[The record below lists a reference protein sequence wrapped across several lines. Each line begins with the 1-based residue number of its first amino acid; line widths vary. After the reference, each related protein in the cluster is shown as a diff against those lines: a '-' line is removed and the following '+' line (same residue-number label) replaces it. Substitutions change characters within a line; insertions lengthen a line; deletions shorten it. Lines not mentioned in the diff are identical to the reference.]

1 LSLILPV
8 SGAALRHVAE
18 QKRIPPLQIG
28 RRVIVPREPF
38 KKWMEQEC
46 GMAGNPSMG
55 VMAAWCSQYT
65 ITQREST
72 KAAVQNRAAPWD
84 HNHVRI
90 YFRLHSAAAGG
101 YALCV
106 PRGPVR
112 DSHDSISPVTFLP
125 RLLPARKHCAHGQ
138 QSSCLNAPDI
148 IFSARRTGQPGTILR
163 VSAGKPLGAI
173 L

>member
-1 LSLILPV
+1 MWQSKGGYLRFKSGGASLS
-8 SGAALRHVAE
+8 R
-18 QKRIPPLQIG
+18 
-28 RRVIVPREPF
+28 
-38 KKWMEQEC
+38 
-46 GMAGNPSMG
+46 GNPSKNG
-55 VMAAWCSQYT
+55 WSRSAAAWCSQYT

>member
-1 LSLILPV
+1 MSLILPV
-8 SGAALRHVAE
+8 SGAALHHMAE
-18 QKRIPPLQIG
+18 QKRIPSLRIG
-28 RRVIVPREPF
+28 RRVIVPRELF

-72 KAAVQNRAAPWD
+72 KVAVQNRAAPWD

-101 YALCV
+101 DALCV

-112 DSHDSISPVTFLP
+112 DSPRQYLACDVPAQTASGSETLRPRPTVQLPECPGHHFLCEKDWAAWHNTP
-125 RLLPARKHCAHGQ
+125 CFGW
-138 QSSCLNAPDI
+138 
-148 IFSARRTGQPGTILR
+148 
-163 VSAGKPLGAI
+163 
-173 L
+173 